1 MFLDHA
7 GSCRR
12 GCLDLVA
19 DVTRYA
25 LIAALVALCAALGGL
40 WWQSGRMGSLQADN
54 DRLTRSNV
62 ALTMT
67 AQQNAIARDV
77 AKASA
82 DRQASIAAAARAD
95 VEAILTGEFGE
106 CSDAL
111 LPDNLRAIL
120 DGLRLDY

>member
-1 MFLDHA
+1 M
-7 GSCRR
+7 
-12 GCLDLVA
+12 
-19 DVTRYA
+19 TRYA
-25 LIAALVALCAALGGL
+25 LIITLGLLCAALGGL
-40 WWQSGRMGSLQADN
+40 WWQSGRMGSLQAEN
-54 DRLTRSNV
+54 ASLTRSNA

-67 AQQNAIARDV
+67 ATQNALARDV
-77 AKASA
+77 ARAAS
-82 DRQASIAAAARAD
+82 DRQASIAAKARAD

>member
-54 DRLTRSNV
+54 DALRLSLAAIV
-62 ALTMT
+62 A
-67 AQQNAIARDV
+67 QNTNINE
-77 AKASA
+77 
-82 DRQASIAAAARAD
+82 DRK
-95 VEAILTGEFGE
+95 
-106 CSDAL
+106 SDAQIDNM
-111 LPDNLRAIL
+111 PDADLFSVPDRWL
-120 DGLRLDY
+120 YQDGIGGFD

>member
-1 MFLDHA
+1 M
-7 GSCRR
+7 
-12 GCLDLVA
+12 
-19 DVTRYA
+19 TRYA
-25 LIAALVALCAALGGL
+25 LIITLGLLCAALGGL
-40 WWQSGRMGSLQADN
+40 WWQSGRMGSLQAEN
-54 DRLTRSNV
+54 ASLTRSNV

-111 LPDNLRAIL
+111 LPGNLRDIL
-120 DGLRLDY
+120 DGVQLNY